1 VECIAPEKSH
11 EPSASCLDC
20 SRNFDTIEETDPGFC
35 KTIARDYSWEALRI
49 FTGSEKKRRYQL
61 KGDWFPETPGTADL
75 KLTQTML
82 DSNFKFEF
90 IGSIDPSNLKSVK
103 LITLNVAEITFED
116 FFDDMELQI
125 SLVNSVLEKNIVS
138 PTQEIPIKIL
148 KFKEPQKLDKFQIRN
163 ESPYSEAITQAV
175 SGAATVGNSAIVL
188 GTIFN
193 VDISG
198 TMMKAIQFILL
209 FDKLRLLNVQYEN
222 LLGEFMD
229 SIYSAF
235 KARIINIDDYES
247 NARLKWN
254 MFYAQRVQIPVY
266 RRKLDKILIGIACL
280 VIEIMIFMKNKK
292 LAKIST

>member
-1 VECIAPEKSH
+1 
-11 EPSASCLDC
+11 
-20 SRNFDTIEETDPGFC
+20 
-35 KTIARDYSWEALRI
+35 
-49 FTGSEKKRRYQL
+49 
-61 KGDWFPETPGTADL
+61 
-75 KLTQTML
+75 
-82 DSNFKFEF
+82 
-90 IGSIDPSNLKSVK
+90 
-103 LITLNVAEITFED
+103 
-116 FFDDMELQI
+116 
-125 SLVNSVLEKNIVS
+125 
-138 PTQEIPIKIL
+138 
-148 KFKEPQKLDKFQIRN
+148 
-163 ESPYSEAITQAV
+163 
-175 SGAATVGNSAIVL
+175 
-188 GTIFN
+188 
-193 VDISG
+193 
-198 TMMKAIQFILL
+198 MMKAIQFILL